1 MLDIYIEKGLVGK
14 YMYLPNKLEKILAGM
29 HFEADKEGMSK
40 AKVIKCFDMDKSYYL
55 KIEKVNDEVIR
66 EYEMYQWLYG
76 KLSVPKVIYRVI
88 EDDISY
94 MLIENAK
101 GQMLEDEA
109 YRKTPE
115 RLVHLAAIGIK
126 KLQSVDITECNFNS
140 RIEGKLEKAKYRI
153 DHNLIGRV
161 DRNKYTEGLETS
173 RDVFN
178 YLLRNK
184 PVEQLVFT
192 HGDYCFNNYFTDGK
206 DITSFIDLGRAGVGD
221 LYQDIALCVRE
232 LMDFDSRYTDMLFEE
247 LEIKPDYAKI
257 KYYILLDELF

>member
-1 MLDIYIEKGLVGK
+1 
-14 YMYLPNKLEKILAGM
+14 MYLPNKLEKILEGM
-29 HFEADKEGMSK
+29 HFEVDKEGMSK

-101 GQMLEDEA
+101 GQMLEDET
-109 YRKTPE
+109 YRKAPE
-115 RLVHLAAIGIK
+115 RLVHLASIGIK

-140 RIEGKLEKAKYRI
+140 RIEEKL
-153 DHNLIGRV
+153 
-161 DRNKYTEGLETS
+161 
-173 RDVFN
+173 DVFN
-178 YLLRNK
+178 YLVRNK

-206 DITSFIDLGRAGVGD
+206 DITSFIDLGRGGVGD